1 MNFWKNLKMN
11 KLNSSIYLFPLHA
24 IFNPKNIPPFETFS
38 AEHSALL
45 YSALTEN
52 YKEIFEAFKGKINSV
67 FVFDNNDKDF
77 LPGQFNH
84 EGINL
89 FLGDTCNKSKMLK
102 DLADKYFFNYTNNL
116 LIFSYSI
123 CLTANDIQQAFNLL
137 SINDEAVVIGKT
149 ATGGITFLGFNTFN
163 HELFDEIDW
172 DNLNYDN
179 FLLYSSKHEHFLH
192 VIDNFLVIRNIEDF
206 KNLYKELSKKE
217 SLAYCSQNMHEKFT
231 QLFIEYKDLLK

>member
-1 MNFWKNLKMN
+1 MN

-24 IFNPKNIPPFETFS
+24 IFNPEHIPSFETFDT
-38 AEHSALL
+38 EHSALL

-52 YKEIFEAFKGKINSV
+52 YKEIFEAFEGKINSV
-67 FVFDNNDKDF
+67 LVFDEKDRDF
-77 LPGQFNH
+77 LTTPFNQK
-84 EGINL
+84 GLNL
-89 FLGDTCNKSKMLK
+89 FFGDTGNKALMLK
-102 DLADKYFFNYTNNL
+102 NLSDKYFNNYTNNL
-116 LIFSYSI
+116 LVFSNSI

-149 ATGGITFLGFNTFN
+149 ASGGITFLGFNTFN
-163 HELFDEIDW
+163 LELFDEIDW

-179 FLLYSSKHEHFLH
+179 FLLYTSKHEHFLH

-217 SLAYCSQNMHEKFT
+217 SLSYCSQNMHEKFT

>member
-1 MNFWKNLKMN
+1 MN
-11 KLNSSIYLFPLHA
+11 KLNSSIYLFPLHPV
-24 IFNPKNIPPFETFS
+24 FNLKNTPPFETFD

-52 YKEIFEAFKGKINSV
+52 YKEIFEAFEGKINSV
-67 FVFDNNDKDF
+67 FVFDDYDRNS
-77 LPGQFNH
+77 LPALFNR
-84 EGINL
+84 EGLNL
-89 FLGDTCNKSKMLK
+89 FFGDTRNKSLMLK
-102 DLADKYFFNYTNNL
+102 NLSDKYFNNYTNNL
-116 LIFSYSI
+116 LIFSNSI
-123 CLTANDIQQAFNLL
+123 CLTANDIQQALNLL

-149 ATGGITFLGFNTFN
+149 AAGGITFLGFNTFN

-179 FLLYSSKHEHFLH
+179 FLLYTSKHEHFLH

-217 SLAYCSQNMHEKFT
+217 SLSYCSQNMHEKFT

>member
-1 MNFWKNLKMN
+1 MN
-11 KLNSSIYLFPLHA
+11 KLNSSIYLFPLHPV
-24 IFNPKNIPPFETFS
+24 FNPDLVPSFENFD
-38 AEHSALL
+38 APHSALL

-52 YKEIFEAFKGKINSV
+52 YREILDAFEGKINSV
-67 FVFDNNDKDF
+67 YVFDDKDKDF
-77 LPGQFNH
+77 LPPQFNA

-89 FLGDTCNKSKMLK
+89 FFGDTANKSVMLK
-102 DLADKYFFNYTNNL
+102 NLADKYFSGYTNNL
-116 LIFSYSI
+116 LLFSNSI

-149 ATGGITFLGFNTFN
+149 SSGGITFLGFNTFN

-172 DNLNYDN
+172 NNLNYDN
-179 FLLYSSKHEHFLH
+179 FLLYTSKHEHFLH

-206 KNLYKELSKKE
+206 KNLYRELSKKE
-217 SLAYCSQNMHEKFT
+217 SLNYCSQNMHEKFT

>member
-1 MNFWKNLKMN
+1 MN
-11 KLNSSIYLFPLHA
+11 KLNSSIYLFPLHPV
-24 IFNPKNIPPFETFS
+24 FNLKNTPPFETFD

-52 YKEIFEAFKGKINSV
+52 YKEIFEAFEGKINSV
-67 FVFDNNDKDF
+67 FVFDDYDRNS
-77 LPGQFNH
+77 LPALFNR
-84 EGINL
+84 EGLNL
-89 FLGDTCNKSKMLK
+89 LFGDTRNKSLMLK
-102 DLADKYFFNYTNNL
+102 NLSDKYFNNYTNNL
-116 LIFSYSI
+116 LIFSNSI
-123 CLTANDIQQAFNLL
+123 CLTANDLQQALNLL

-149 ATGGITFLGFNTFN
+149 AAGGITFLGFNTFN

-172 DNLNYDN
+172 NNLNYDN
-179 FLLYSSKHEHFLH
+179 FLLYTSKHEHFLH

-217 SLAYCSQNMHEKFT
+217 SLSYCSQNMHEKFT

>member
-1 MNFWKNLKMN
+1 MN
-11 KLNSSIYLFPLHA
+11 KLNSSIYLFSLHA
-24 IFNPKNIPPFETFS
+24 IFNPDHIPPFESFN

-52 YKEIFEAFKGKINSV
+52 YKEIFEAFVGKINSV
-67 FVFDNNDKDF
+67 FVFDNNDMDF

-89 FLGDTCNKSKMLK
+89 FFGNTCNKSKMLK
-102 DLADKYFFNYTNNL
+102 ELADKYFINYTNNL
-116 LIFSYSI
+116 LIFSNSI
-123 CLTANDIQQAFNLL
+123 CLAANDIQQAFNLL

-192 VIDNFLVIRNIEDF
+192 VIDNFLIIRNIEDF

>member
-1 MNFWKNLKMN
+1 MLFRSIKQNVLHPVFNLKN
-11 KLNSSIYLFPLHA
+11 T
-24 IFNPKNIPPFETFS
+24 PPFETFD

-52 YKEIFEAFKGKINSV
+52 YKEIFEAFEGKINSV
-67 FVFDNNDKDF
+67 FVFDDYDRNS
-77 LPGQFNH
+77 LPALFNR
-84 EGINL
+84 EGLNL
-89 FLGDTCNKSKMLK
+89 FFGDTRNKSLMLK
-102 DLADKYFFNYTNNL
+102 NLSDKYFNNYTNNL
-116 LIFSYSI
+116 LIFSNSI
-123 CLTANDIQQAFNLL
+123 CLTANDIQQALNLL

-149 ATGGITFLGFNTFN
+149 AAGGITFLGFNTFN

-172 DNLNYDN
+172 NNLNYDN
-179 FLLYSSKHEHFLH
+179 FLLYTSKHEHFLH

-217 SLAYCSQNMHEKFT
+217 SLSYCSQNMHEKFT

>member
-1 MNFWKNLKMN
+1 MN
-11 KLNSSIYLFPLHA
+11 KLNSSIYLFPLHPV
-24 IFNPKNIPPFETFS
+24 FNLKNTPPFETFD

-52 YKEIFEAFKGKINSV
+52 YKEIFEAFEGKINSV
-67 FVFDNNDKDF
+67 FVFDDYDRNS
-77 LPGQFNH
+77 LPALFNR
-84 EGINL
+84 EGLNL
-89 FLGDTCNKSKMLK
+89 FFGDTRNKSLMLK
-102 DLADKYFFNYTNNL
+102 NLSDKYFNNYTNNL
-116 LIFSYSI
+116 LIFSNSI
-123 CLTANDIQQAFNLL
+123 CLTANDLQQALNLL

-149 ATGGITFLGFNTFN
+149 AAGGITFLGFNTFN

-172 DNLNYDN
+172 NNLNYDN
-179 FLLYSSKHEHFLH
+179 FLLYTSKHEHFLH

-217 SLAYCSQNMHEKFT
+217 SLSYCSQNMHEKFT

>member
-1 MNFWKNLKMN
+1 MNN
-11 KLNSSIYLFPLHA
+11 LNSSIYLFPLHA
-24 IFNPKNIPPFETFS
+24 IFNPEHIPPFETFDT
-38 AEHSALL
+38 EHSALL
-45 YSALTEN
+45 YSVLTEN
-52 YKEIFEAFKGKINSV
+52 YKEIFEAFEGKINSV
-67 FVFDNNDKDF
+67 LVFDEKDRDF
-77 LPGQFNH
+77 LTAPFNQ
-84 EGINL
+84 EGLNL
-89 FLGDTCNKSKMLK
+89 FFGDTGNKALMLK
-102 DLADKYFFNYTNNL
+102 NLSDKYFNNYTNNL
-116 LIFSYSI
+116 LVFSNSI

-149 ATGGITFLGFNTFN
+149 ASGSITFLGFNTFN

>member
-1 MNFWKNLKMN
+1 MN
-11 KLNSSIYLFPLHA
+11 KLNSSIYLFPLHPV
-24 IFNPKNIPPFETFS
+24 FNLKNTPPFETFD

-52 YKEIFEAFKGKINSV
+52 YKEIFEAFEGKINSV
-67 FVFDNNDKDF
+67 FVFDDYDRNS
-77 LPGQFNH
+77 LPALFNR
-84 EGINL
+84 EGLNL
-89 FLGDTCNKSKMLK
+89 LFGDTRNKSLMLK
-102 DLADKYFFNYTNNL
+102 NLSDKYFNNYTNNL
-116 LIFSYSI
+116 LIFSNSI
-123 CLTANDIQQAFNLL
+123 CLTANDIQQALNLL

-149 ATGGITFLGFNTFN
+149 AAGGITFLGFNTFN

-172 DNLNYDN
+172 NNLNYDN
-179 FLLYSSKHEHFLH
+179 FLLYTSKHEHFLH

-217 SLAYCSQNMHEKFT
+217 SLSYCSQNMHEKFT